1 MMTSAMMTCGLV
13 LVRPTQLLI
22 MPTVCLCGEHQA
34 QQQQFSVSK
43 HPGNGRDALPYVHR
57 EYTDP
62 DRAAMFGSETQTAQS

>member
-13 LVRPTQLLI
+13 LVGPTQLLI

-43 HPGNGRDALPYVHR
+43 HPGNGRDALPYV
-57 EYTDP
+57 TCTVNIQI
-62 DRAAMFGSETQTAQS
+62 G